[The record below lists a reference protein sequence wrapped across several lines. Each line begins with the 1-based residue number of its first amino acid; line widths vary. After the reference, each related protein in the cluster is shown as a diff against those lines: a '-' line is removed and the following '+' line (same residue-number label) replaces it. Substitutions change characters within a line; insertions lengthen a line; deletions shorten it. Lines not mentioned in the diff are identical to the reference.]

1 MYFECRKRYAQDSLK
16 NLLKQSRK
24 KDDESDW
31 YFGERVSFVPD
42 HEEIEVFVNDQLD
55 KNDENFDEKD
65 ESKVEKKK

>member
-1 MYFECRKRYAQDSLK
+1 M
-16 NLLKQSRK
+16 
-24 KDDESDW
+24 
-31 YFGERVSFVPD
+31 SFVPD